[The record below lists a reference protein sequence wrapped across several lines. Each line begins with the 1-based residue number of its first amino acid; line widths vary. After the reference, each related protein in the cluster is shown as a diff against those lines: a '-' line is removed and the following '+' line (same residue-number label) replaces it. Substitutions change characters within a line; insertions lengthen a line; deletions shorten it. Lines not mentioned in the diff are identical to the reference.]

1 MSNLFRVGLENA
13 AAATLLA
20 IAAFA
25 ASRFLKRSPALVHAF
40 LLLVL
45 LKLVT
50 PPLWSVPV
58 IFDPVPPAPET
69 WATVEA
75 RPDLILFDSPSLALA
90 EPAVMVPEIAKVA
103 PLDFVQ
109 TIDMESEP
117 EVTLALSGSPEPRDA
132 NAATLPVIDWGQAF
146 GVIWLVGSAVTLV
159 VSVLAIRRFVR
170 VLALAKPASPT
181 VELHVEEAAAR
192 IGLARIP
199 ETFLIDWDR
208 PPMVWAMGRRPS
220 LMIPTALWARLDPG
234 QRDTLLIHELAH
246 LKRGDHLVRW
256 LELAVSV
263 LFWWLPVVW
272 WTRRALRETE
282 EDCCD
287 AWVIWALPKSARC
300 YADTL
305 VETVDFLS
313 ESRTQAP
320 LLASGFGHVRHLKR
334 RLKMIMQGNTTR
346 RLRLREGL
354 AILAMGVAFLPLNP
368 SLAEPPAPAAD
379 VKGETTVTTDVH
391 TDVDKETG
399 KTITITK
406 TVTTTTDDEG
416 RDVTLVEQVEP
427 PAPPVTPAAPA
438 PPAPIAAPVPP
449 APPVP
454 PVASAPPTV
463 RFFATDAKTVRGT
476 PVVVS
481 EAVGMR
487 GGIITAD
494 EVIAGTVR
502 RLENQVKLLTNYPEE
517 KNKDRQE
524 RRVKALKQAIEAL
537 QNALNEPQPETKMER
552 QARVVIERRLGKMDS
567 SRTVAKDGGA
577 DGDVITEV
585 RDVEVLTEDVRG
597 GDSGAETAVARGQQL
612 KTLNEKLKVARRL
625 ARDGSDPTVQA
636 LQQQVKQLTDE
647 LNHRQSSKLAESDK
661 LKHQED
667 RLSAMEKT
675 LAKVLEELKSLK
687 KEKSN

>member
-354 AILAMGVAFLPLNP
+354 AGNHRRAYRRGQGNRQDHHHHENGDHHDRRRRPRRDSRRASRTSGP
-368 SLAEPPAPAAD
+368 SRDSGGTRPARTDRRTCPAGPPRSSGRVGSPHREVLCD
-379 VKGETTVTTDVH
+379 RCKNRQGNTCRGFGSGWH
-391 TDVDKETG
+391 
-399 KTITITK
+399 
-406 TVTTTTDDEG
+406 EG
-416 RDVTLVEQVEP
+416 RYYH
-427 PAPPVTPAAPA
+427 
-438 PPAPIAAPVPP
+438 
-449 APPVP
+449 
-454 PVASAPPTV
+454 S
-463 RFFATDAKTVRGT
+463 RRGHCRD
-476 PVVVS
+476 S
-481 EAVGMR
+481 EA
-487 GGIITAD
+487 
-494 EVIAGTVR
+494 
-502 RLENQVKLLTNYPEE
+502 
-517 KNKDRQE
+517 
-524 RRVKALKQAIEAL
+524 
-537 QNALNEPQPETKMER
+537 
-552 QARVVIERRLGKMDS
+552 S
-567 SRTVAKDGGA
+567 
-577 DGDVITEV
+577 
-585 RDVEVLTEDVRG
+585 
-597 GDSGAETAVARGQQL
+597 
-612 KTLNEKLKVARRL
+612 
-625 ARDGSDPTVQA
+625 
-636 LQQQVKQLTDE
+636 
-647 LNHRQSSKLAESDK
+647 
-661 LKHQED
+661 
-667 RLSAMEKT
+667 
-675 LAKVLEELKSLK
+675 
-687 KEKSN
+687 